1 MEVAF
6 PQHVQKI
13 ITSLEAGAN
22 CEQTLLTLLPLLN
35 QDTSLL
41 QVFLELGFSLE
52 TSTFTTK
59 PSSRQAVALL
69 SHEFATP
76 CTPITVENYFATNTS
91 SPVNVDHDIELRQ
104 DFKRTFVDHRID
116 FYASSSA
123 IGLDPLQEISTNKW
137 DFLTPQPKKDIFATP
152 KPHCKVHASGS
163 TRVSLCV
170 TPSSLNSTPYSDS
183 DSETGSPRK
192 VRGLKHL
199 TSLVKQL
206 VSDHQPTSYKEVAVR
221 LMQDLVQSKGSERIR
236 EEKNVRRRV
245 YDAINVLIAAGV
257 LDKDGK
263 NVIWKEKWDAVEVE
277 DRRGEVEASRE
288 VVKAK
293 RAELSE
299 ILNKYVAIQH
309 LVHRNKKAL
318 TTSQRVHFPFL
329 MVGTSDSPDNSMSIR
344 ANPNGSSIHLKMARH
359 FSMFGDMDV
368 LLKLHSSR
376 PHFGQLAKFLPHRD
390 LLKYLS
396 VDPFYDFL

>member
-6 PQHVQKI
+6 PQHVQKTI
-13 ITSLEAGAN
+13 ASLEAGAN
-22 CEQTLLTLLPLLN
+22 CEQTLLTLLPMLS

-41 QVFLELGFSLE
+41 QVYLELGFSLE
-52 TSTFTTK
+52 TCAFTTK
-59 PSSRQAVALL
+59 PNSRQAVALL

-76 CTPITVENYFATNTS
+76 CTPITVENYFASTS
-91 SPVNVDHDIELRQ
+91 SPINIDLDSELKQ
-104 DFKRTFVDHRID
+104 DLMRTFIDNRID
-116 FYASSSA
+116 YYASSSA
-123 IGLDPLQEISTNKW
+123 IGLEPLQDLNLNSKW
-137 DFLTPQPKKDIFATP
+137 DFRTPQPKKDIFATP

-170 TPSSLNSTPYSDS
+170 TPSSLISTPYSDS
-183 DSETGSPRK
+183 DSEQGSPRK
-192 VRGLKHL
+192 ARGLRHL

-221 LMQDLVQSKGSERIR
+221 LMQDLVQSKGSERVR

-263 NVIWKEKWDAVEVE
+263 SVIWKEKWDAVEVE
-277 DRRGEVEASRE
+277 DRRKEVEASRE
-288 VVKAK
+288 VMKAK

-309 LVHRNKKAL
+309 LVHRNKKAMSS
-318 TTSQRVHFPFL
+318 SQRVNFPFL
-329 MVGTSDSPDNSMSIR
+329 MVASSDSPDNSMSIR
-344 ANPNGSSIHLKMARH
+344 ANPNGSSIHLKLARH

-376 PHFGQLAKFLPHRD
+376 PHFGQLSKFVPHRD

>member
-6 PQHVQKI
+6 PQHIQK
-13 ITSLEAGAN
+13 TLKSLELGAN
-22 CEQTLLTLLPLLN
+22 CEQTLLELLPLLS

-52 TSTFTTK
+52 TSSFMAK
-59 PSSRQAVALL
+59 PSTRDAIALL

-76 CTPITVENYFATNTS
+76 CVPVTVENYFASAS
-91 SPVNVDHDIELRQ
+91 SPVNIDMDLELRQ
-104 DFKRTFVDHRID
+104 DLKRTFIDNRID
-116 FYASSSA
+116 FFASSSDL
-123 IGLDPLQEISTNKW
+123 GLEPLQELSLNSKW
-137 DFLTPQPKKDIFATP
+137 DFLTPQPKKDEFATP
-152 KPHCKVHASGS
+152 KPRCKVHASGS
-163 TRVSLCV
+163 TRVSLWE
-170 TPSSLNSTPYSDS
+170 TPNSLNSTPYSDS
-183 DSETGSPRK
+183 DSEQGTPQK
-192 VRGLKHL
+192 AKGLKYL

-221 LMQDLVQSKGSERIR
+221 LMQDLVQSRGSERVR

-263 NVIWKEKWDAVEVE
+263 NVIWKEKWDAAEVE
-277 DRRGEVEASRE
+277 ERRNEVEEAQYI
-288 VVKAK
+288 VKAK

-299 ILNKYVAIQH
+299 ILSKYVAIQH
-309 LVHRNKKAL
+309 LVHRNKKSL
-318 TTSQRVHFPFL
+318 STSHKVPFPFL
-329 MVGTSDSPDNSMSIR
+329 MVGTSDSSDNSVSIQ
-344 ANPNGSSIHLKMARH
+344 ANHNSSSIHLKMARH

-368 LLKLHSSR
+368 LMKLHSSK

-390 LLKYLS
+390 LSKYLLI
-396 VDPFYDFL
+396 DPFYD